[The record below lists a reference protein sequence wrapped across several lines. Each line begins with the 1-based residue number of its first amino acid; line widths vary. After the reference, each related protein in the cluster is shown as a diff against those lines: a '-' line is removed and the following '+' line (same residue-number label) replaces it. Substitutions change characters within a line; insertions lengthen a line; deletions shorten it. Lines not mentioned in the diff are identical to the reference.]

1 MFTWNTT
8 TQQEGKHKVKLK
20 QVSYRTLYIYIY
32 ILVYHLY
39 NFIFIQKKDQLYIF
53 KNIEPKVK
61 SMEINMQQSLR

>member
-20 QVSYRTLYIYIY
+20 QVSYRTLYIY